1 MANEL
6 SNMQKLMLFEQATR
20 QNKQPAETIAF
31 VENSMKNVVLPKS
44 RTLAKI
50 SLLVQGT
57 FKLTHASKTTYTA
70 KGFSK
75 YNLIKNIRLK
85 LNNGFAPYNISG
97 VGLKMYNEQNQFKA
111 ITDGRN
117 VLDYITNV
125 VDTSGNGGGSNS
137 VCFMLDMPITV
148 NDRDFIGL
156 LDMQAS
162 GVNVELELT
171 MGAIADIMTD
181 TDVVASSV
189 AITVKPILET
199 FSIPPLQNH
208 MPRFNTIKTVSE
220 QKNPITSTGDTTIKL
235 PIGLTYRKI
244 LAFMKQDANY
254 TPIALSRIN
263 DFSILINQADYPYV
277 VPAVFLAAQNTKQ
290 HGVNLTDGL
299 YSFDFSNNGIAN
311 YGSGRDYMDSENLS
325 EFWLRVNMASLSG
338 SVNEIITITEQIA
351 EI

>member
-20 QNKQPAETIAF
+20 QNKQPSETIAF
-31 VENSMKNVVLPKS
+31 VENGLKNIVLPKS

-57 FKLTHASKTTYTA
+57 YKLTHASKTTFTA

-75 YNLIKNIRLK
+75 YNILKNIRLK

-97 VGLKMYNEQNQFKA
+97 VGLKMYNEQNEFKA

-117 VLDYITNV
+117 VLDYMTNV
-125 VDTSGNGGGSNS
+125 VSSSGAANTIS
-137 VCFMLDMPITV
+137 FMLDMPITV

-156 LDMQAS
+156 IDMQAS
-162 GVNVELELT
+162 GINVELEIA
-171 MGAIADIMTD
+171 MGSIADIMTD
-181 TDVVASSV
+181 TDVVASDVS
-189 AITVKPILET
+189 ITIKPILET
-199 FSIPPLQNH
+199 FSIPPLQQH

-220 QKNPITSTGDTTIKL
+220 QKNPITSIGDTTVKL

-254 TPIALSRIN
+254 TPIALSRMN

-277 VPAVFLAAQNTKQ
+277 VPAAFVAAQNTKQ

-299 YSFDFSNNGIAN
+299 YSFDFSNNGLAN

-338 SVNEIITITEQIA
+338 SANEIITITEQIA
-351 EI
+351 EL